1 MGHRVIFGRIGR
13 FGQVSA
19 PKIELSLFWLV
30 LALIIMSLSKRQ
42 LLGLVAAAA
51 IARSARAATP
61 EVDLALVL
69 AIDCSYSVNAT
80 EYHLQ
85 MSGLGRAFMNPQVFD
100 AIAQGHRKKIAL
112 SAFLWSE
119 EGNQKLIIPWRTI
132 ATSQQAVS
140 IGSHLVYTA
149 REISP
154 GGTSISGALLY
165 AQKLLATAPT
175 AFRRVIDVSTDG
187 RNNSG
192 LETSGVRD
200 QLSTAGI
207 TINALAIVNEV
218 RDLTPYLK
226 NQVTSGDGSFVITA
240 NSYEAYGEAI
250 LKKLVKEIEGPELS

>member
-1 MGHRVIFGRIGR
+1 M
-13 FGQVSA
+13 
-19 PKIELSLFWLV
+19 
-30 LALIIMSLSKRQ
+30 KRTRRE
-42 LLGLVAAAA
+42 LLGLMAAAA
-51 IARSARAATP
+51 LIRPTRAFAP
-61 EVDLALVL
+61 DVDLALVL
-69 AIDCSYSVNAT
+69 AIDCSYSVSAE
-80 EYHLQ
+80 EYRLQ
-85 MSGLGRAFMNPQVFD
+85 MQGLGRAFMNPQFFE
-100 AIAQGHRKKIAL
+100 AIARGPQKKIAV

-140 IGSHLVYTA
+140 IGSHLIYTA

-175 AFRRVIDVSTDG
+175 SFRRVVDASTDG

-192 LETSGVRD
+192 LEISEVRD
-200 QLSTAGI
+200 QLSAAGI
-207 TINALAIVNEV
+207 VINALAIVNEV